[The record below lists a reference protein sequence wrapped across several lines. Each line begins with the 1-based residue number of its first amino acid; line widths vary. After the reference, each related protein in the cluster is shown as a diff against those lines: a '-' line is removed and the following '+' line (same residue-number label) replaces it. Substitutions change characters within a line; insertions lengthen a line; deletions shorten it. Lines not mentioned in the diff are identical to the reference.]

1 MANEQSD
8 RGPRDWRT
16 LHVWQIQPVR
26 DVLLLA
32 LVAWLVYLGYVLS
45 VVTVPLLLAMALA
58 YLFEP
63 VVRVMTSRLGLRR
76 EVAVGGLIVGVVVGI
91 GAPVLVGLGFG
102 VLQGVGFAT
111 EKAQRIGEVWR
122 SVQNADSEELR
133 TALPGAGWRTLRDQ
147 LVELKR
153 ESERA
158 EAQARVMMG
167 SPDGRAA
174 VTDPAAGPA
183 TGPAAGPA
191 QATTPAPG
199 AVDGAS
205 GQATA
210 AGEQEPPDP
219 TAVILFRGVTW
230 LVERV
235 QENAGLFGR
244 QAIQTGAGAVQAALS
259 LLTSVGFFFFG
270 AFITGFFF
278 FFVSVRYARVIEF
291 LDSLV
296 PVQNRA
302 LVRELTGQMDRVIAG
317 FIRGRVTICA
327 FFIVYFTIAYWLIGV
342 PAPLALGPIVGLLCL
357 VPYAATAGM
366 IIAIA
371 LMWLEPSTAYFGGA
385 WWWIIGAPALIHGA
399 GQVLDDYILT
409 PRIQGQST
417 GMDTPTILFA
427 SLAGAVLAGF
437 YGVLLAIP
445 VAACV
450 KIALQRLF
458 WPRFKAWAA
467 GRASDPLPLKE

>member
-1 MANEQSD
+1 APE
-8 RGPRDWRT
+8 PAE
-16 LHVWQIQPVR
+16 PK
-26 DVLLLA
+26 A
-32 LVAWLVYLGYVLS
+32 A
-45 VVTVPLLLAMALA
+45 A
-58 YLFEP
+58 EP
-63 VVRVMTSRLGLRR
+63 V
-76 EVAVGGLIVGVVVGI
+76 
-91 GAPVLVGLGFG
+91 APVVPVAPSGPS
-102 VLQGVGFAT
+102 A
-111 EKAQRIGEVWR
+111 
-122 SVQNADSEELR
+122 
-133 TALPGAGWRTLRDQ
+133 
-147 LVELKR
+147 
-153 ESERA
+153 
-158 EAQARVMMG
+158 
-167 SPDGRAA
+167 PDGPTA
-174 VTDPAAGPA
+174 TDA
-183 TGPAAGPA
+183 PA
-191 QATTPAPG
+191 Q
-199 AVDGAS
+199 D
-205 GQATA
+205 
-210 AGEQEPPDP
+210 QEPPDA

-235 QENAGLFGR
+235 QENAGLLGR
-244 QAIQTGAGAVQAALS
+244 QAIQTGAGAVQAALGV
-259 LLTSVGFFFFG
+259 LTSVGFFFFG

-278 FFVSVRYARVIEF
+278 FFISVRYARVVEF

-296 PVQNRA
+296 PVQNRP
-302 LVRELTGQMDRVIAG
+302 LVRELAGQMDRVIAG

-327 FFIVYFTIAYWLIGV
+327 IFIVYFTIAYWLIGV

-371 LMWLEPSTAYFGGA
+371 LMWLEPSTALFGLFGGGGGA

-399 GQVLDDYILT
+399 GQILDDYILT